1 MAGQLPRGHLDRRT
15 HVLVKRC
22 AALLETQDGVDAA
35 ELHRSE
41 KKYEEETHFYEG
53 LLQFVNNDRKCVG
66 SGRLNSKEILD
77 GMKQTF

>member
-1 MAGQLPRGHLDRRT
+1 MDRRT

-41 KKYEEETHFYEG
+41 KEYEEETHFYGE
-53 LLQFVNNDRKCVG
+53 LLKFVNNDRKSVG
-66 SGRLNSKEILD
+66 SGRLSRKETLD
-77 GMKQTF
+77 GLKQTF